1 MKYYVTLT
9 GLNYRFGTQP
19 FTVGQKVK
27 LVKEPENDFDRE
39 AIRAELPGLGKVG
52 YVANSTHTVLGDC
65 YSAGRIYDKI
75 GAAATAKVKY
85 VLANAVVCSV
95 KAADMGQTGLPRSI
109 RLRVCPLATKIK
121 IFRSERRKS
130 RMGKLTIEGRASKKY
145 DYDQMSVSVTF
156 HSRMST
162 TSQALKNVMRQS
174 ELFLEKLDAA
184 GIAPENVQ
192 IGKDSTEEESY
203 HEPYT
208 VRANRELK
216 ISTAFS
222 MDFANYIRYL
232 IEENELDAEI
242 ETNYAFS
249 NQEAIRAELIRLALE
264 DSKAKA
270 GDIAQTMGQKL
281 VGIESVVVG
290 NDPVRPL
297 VYSASQG
304 ENECGDG
311 YYEQL
316 MSVLSRRVKAPT
328 TDRSESVKVV
338 WLTE

>member
-1 MKYYVTLT
+1 
-9 GLNYRFGTQP
+9 
-19 FTVGQKVK
+19 
-27 LVKEPENDFDRE
+27 
-39 AIRAELPGLGKVG
+39 
-52 YVANSTHTVLGDC
+52 
-65 YSAGRIYDKI
+65 
-75 GAAATAKVKY
+75 
-85 VLANAVVCSV
+85 
-95 KAADMGQTGLPRSI
+95 
-109 RLRVCPLATKIK
+109 
-121 IFRSERRKS
+121 
-130 RMGKLTIEGRASKKY
+130 MGKLTIEGRASKKY

-162 TSQALKNVMRQS
+162 MSQALKNVMRQS

-281 VGIESVVVG
+281 VGIESVVVEMTLWDRWSIQPAKEKM
-290 NDPVRPL
+290 NV
-297 VYSASQG
+297 AMAI
-304 ENECGDG
+304 
-311 YYEQL
+311 
-316 MSVLSRRVKAPT
+316 MSS
-328 TDRSESVKVV
+328 
-338 WLTE
+338 

>member
-1 MKYYVTLT
+1 
-9 GLNYRFGTQP
+9 
-19 FTVGQKVK
+19 
-27 LVKEPENDFDRE
+27 
-39 AIRAELPGLGKVG
+39 
-52 YVANSTHTVLGDC
+52 
-65 YSAGRIYDKI
+65 
-75 GAAATAKVKY
+75 
-85 VLANAVVCSV
+85 
-95 KAADMGQTGLPRSI
+95 
-109 RLRVCPLATKIK
+109 
-121 IFRSERRKS
+121 
-130 RMGKLTIEGRASKKY
+130 MGKLTIEGRASKKY

-290 NDPVRPL
+290 NDPPAARPADAPFLSKIYYKILTKLYPVCYPFVRLMLRNSLKRRISQMKESNAPAIGRTPFQKWLDKYQGLFYLIPWIIGFVVFKAVPFGQSLYYSFTDMNFFKSGTQFVGLANYITAFTTTKITKALIITFKYAFITVPL
-297 VYSASQG
+297 KPSSFSAPEPSRI
-304 ENECGDG
+304 
-311 YYEQL
+311 
-316 MSVLSRRVKAPT
+316 VRLST
-328 TDRSESVKVV
+328 
-338 WLTE
+338 